1 MQIRASSLI
10 ILIAA
15 GLSGWFGINS
25 LLPAINGAI
34 DISNIAGLAASI
46 AVLALAATG
55 LLRAKPQASP
65 PTPQVQAQQVQI
77 QTEGSA
83 PPGTISL
90 VVYIPRDYIV
100 DIVATELKSQLPLK
114 KTPKRPASC
123 PPSPAPPVAA
133 HVQQPQQAPLPPPP
147 EKRPEPPLVSVE
159 SCS

>member
-100 DIVATELKSQLPLK
+100 DIVA
-114 KTPKRPASC
+114 SC